1 MTSKRKTLV
10 KERSSLKR
18 YSHCWMLF
26 ASIQVN
32 KRIAQKCWQ
41 FFVANQKLRYRLSF
55 TEPGPK
61 FQNACLI
68 EQFSP
73 ATICVAAGSILK
85 TTAANGQLKRRTCWD
100 NLLERTVLSGRRLL
114 RSTTLRLMKIGK
126 GHPETLKTNGS
137 KWAPTTMRRETEVRG
152 HCTKRW
158 PYLISC
164 AKRPRSIFCERKW
177 VLSLLTVVSTK
188 KDASKSKTTRCWSTI
203 AKECKSTK

>member
-1 MTSKRKTLV
+1 MTTKRKTLV

-26 ASIQVN
+26 ASMQVN
-32 KRIAQKCWQ
+32 KKATRKCWQ
-41 FFVANQKLRYRLSF
+41 FSVANQRLRYRLSF

-61 FQNACLI
+61 FLNACRI
-68 EQFSP
+68 EQFSL

-85 TTAANGQLKRRTCWD
+85 TTVENGLLRKRTCWD

-114 RSTTLRLMKIGK
+114 RNTTLRLMKNGK
-126 GHPETLKTNGS
+126 GHQETLKTNGS
-137 KWAPTTMRRETEVRG
+137 KWVLITMRRETEVRG

-158 PYLISC
+158 PYLILC
-164 AKRPRSIFCERKW
+164 AKRPRSTSYERKW
-177 VLSLLTVVSTK
+177 VLSLLMVVSTK